1 MRIGSPQKRLI
12 VLGFAAFAFLASGQA
27 VAEDDQDAAAFLSEL
42 SRQAV
47 EKLADA
53 SASEEER
60 KQQFRQLVQTGF
72 DLAAIGKFVLGANW
86 RRASPEQQ
94 KNFIAV
100 FEEIQIQRYMPMFS
114 GYDPEKLEISKVR
127 HDRDVSELLFVDTK
141 IKRPEGEPVLLEW
154 RLRRQSDHY
163 RILDVKAEGVS
174 MAQTLRAE
182 YGQVVQNH
190 GIDGLI
196 DQLRRTA
203 ASGSHGGGLGKS
215 SQ

>member
-72 DLAAIGKFVLGANW
+72 DLTAIGKFVLGANW

-94 KNFIAV
+94 ENFIAA

-114 GYDPEKLEISKVR
+114 GYDPEKVEISKVR

-182 YGQVVQNH
+182 YSQVVQNH

-203 ASGSHGGGLGKS
+203 ASGAHGGGLGTS